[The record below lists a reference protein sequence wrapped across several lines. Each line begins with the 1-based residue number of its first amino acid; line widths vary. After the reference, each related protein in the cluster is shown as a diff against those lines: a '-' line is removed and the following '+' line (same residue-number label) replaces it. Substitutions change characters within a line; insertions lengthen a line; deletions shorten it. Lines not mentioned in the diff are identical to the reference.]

1 MLRDRGLL
9 VPRGQTWELAEG
21 AEIPFPEGI
30 HGIISARLDTLTPD
44 RKGLLQDASVI
55 GKVFWS
61 LQRHLPIEG
70 APPAAARGLV
80 MRVEQVLC
88 SCCETVIG
96 LVLLDVAT
104 CAGCGDEL
112 DEAAAL
118 EEIAV
123 RAAAG

>member
-1 MLRDRGLL
+1 VR
-9 VPRGQTWELAEG
+9 A
-21 AEIPFPEGI
+21 
-30 HGIISARLDTLTPD
+30 ARH
-44 RKGLLQDASVI
+44 RRRHV
-55 GKVFWS
+55 

-70 APPAAARGLV
+70 ATAGGSAWAV

-118 EEIAV
+118 DEIAV

>member
-1 MLRDRGLL
+1 
-9 VPRGQTWELAEG
+9 
-21 AEIPFPEGI
+21 
-30 HGIISARLDTLTPD
+30 
-44 RKGLLQDASVI
+44 
-55 GKVFWS
+55 
-61 LQRHLPIEG
+61 
-70 APPAAARGLV
+70 

-118 EEIAV
+118 DEIAV